1 MEYHYKTKGT
11 CSRRID
17 GIGGRP
23 DQDGQISRRLQRKF
37 TGITALIQGAPAL
50 EIIRKCKGIQ
60 CGMRGTSCRISLP
73 MRWRRLWPLRNYR
86 KRLEQIKI
94 LFKRDNGIEWG
105 KGASAPVSCLRL

>member
-17 GIGGRP
+17 VELEDGRIKTVKFHGGCN
-23 DQDGQISRRLQRKF
+23 GNLQ
-37 TGITALIQGAPAL
+37 GITALIQGAPAL

-60 CGMRGTSCRISLP
+60 CGCAEPRARISLP
-73 MRWRRLWPLRNYR
+73 MRWRRLWPLRHYR

-94 LFKRDNGIEWG
+94 LFKRITG
-105 KGASAPVSCLRL
+105 

>member
-17 GIGGRP
+17 VELEDGRIKTVKFHGGCN
-23 DQDGQISRRLQRKF
+23 GNLQ
-37 TGITALIQGAPAL
+37 GITALIQGAPAL
-50 EIIRKCKGIQ
+50 EIGSVKASSAECAEPRA
-60 CGMRGTSCRISLP
+60 RISLP

-94 LFKRDNGIEWG
+94 LFKRITG
-105 KGASAPVSCLRL
+105 